1 MSKRNRDLRRT
12 IGSVMLCI
20 ALGLIVWNVSAG
32 LQRKRMARIYYEKIA
47 GIVALLEE
55 QYPEAEES
63 EWIRILNT
71 NEAQRSEKGEA
82 LLRRYGIL
90 SEDMPIAEAEQLQLR
105 TQVIGNLI
113 WLLAG
118 AGILSSILL
127 YQKRRDDKIQEL
139 TNYIWRIEQGM
150 YQIPLEENEEE
161 ELSGLKNELYKITVM
176 LREAADRSGKQKRAL
191 ADSVSDISHQL
202 KTPLT
207 SCLVLL
213 DNMAESEH
221 MNEETRARFI
231 TEITSQLTSVSWLIQ
246 VLLKLSRLDAGVVE
260 LKEEP
265 IRLEELLQQ
274 AIERVQL
281 LAEWKQITLR
291 PEGELQAMIVGDLY
305 WLCEAFVNLIKN
317 AIEHSP
323 EQGEILLCVEENQ
336 VYTGL
341 SIQDHGCGISPEDQK
356 HIFERFYRS
365 ASAKEDSV
373 GIGLALAKEI
383 IKKENGTITVES
395 EEGKG
400 STFLIKFLKCH

>member
-1 MSKRNRDLRRT
+1 
-12 IGSVMLCI
+12 MLCI

-71 NEAQRSEKGEA
+71 DEAQRSEEGEE

-161 ELSGLKNELYKITVM
+161 ELSSLKNELYKITVM

-231 TEITSQLTSVSWLIQ
+231 REITSQLTSVSWLIQ

-265 IRLEELLQQ
+265 IRMEELLHQ

-291 PEGELQAMIVGDLY
+291 PEGELQAMIVGDPY

-323 EQGEILLCVEENQ
+323 EQGEILLRVEENQ